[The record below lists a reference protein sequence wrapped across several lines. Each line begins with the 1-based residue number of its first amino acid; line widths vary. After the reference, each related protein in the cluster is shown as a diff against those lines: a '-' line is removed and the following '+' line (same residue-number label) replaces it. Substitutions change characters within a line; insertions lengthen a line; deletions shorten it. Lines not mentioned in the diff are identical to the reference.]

1 MLSLKILKE
10 TNRTKRKLSVLGFDE
25 LNVLKETDELYEIFE
40 QDCEIALRDVL
51 RLRYEEVL
59 MWLDKKVPSIDEVDE
74 LVEMWLT
81 RFLNEPNE
89 QTHYAFKPELIRK
102 RDRAKEA
109 IVAVPTKAQKQLEL
123 EKASRYVIQQS
134 AWYID
139 FASQDAEYQAMKD
152 AGVQKV
158 KWNIYGDDKVCRK
171 CSDLDGEI
179 FLIDKVPP
187 RPHLNCR
194 CWLSLV

>member
-1 MLSLKILKE
+1 M
-10 TNRTKRKLSVLGFDE
+10 
-25 LNVLKETDELYEIFE
+25 KETDELYEIFE

-81 RFLNEPNE
+81 GFLNEPNE
-89 QTHYAFKPELIRK
+89 QTHYAFEPELIRK

-152 AGVQKV
+152 AGIQKV
-158 KWNIYGDDKVCRK
+158 KWNIYGDDRVCQT
-171 CSDLDGEI
+171 CFDMDGKI
-179 FLIDKVPP
+179 FPIDRVPK
-187 RPHLNCR
+187 RPHLRCR
-194 CWLSLV
+194 CYLTPV